1 MKRDFLEKL
10 GITEKETI
18 DAILDE
24 NSTDIGKAKGD
35 VEAKDTQITELQQ
48 QLAERDKDIEEL
60 SKQAGNDAELQS
72 KYQEL
77 QDKYRSE
84 TETTNNRIAEIK
96 RDSAV
101 ELELTKAGAK
111 NIKAAKALLDLDK
124 IEVGDDGIKGLSDQ
138 INAISESD
146 GYLFGTGET
155 TGQFTS
161 GGNPTGGAS
170 TEGSDAFADAVA
182 KHT

>member
-24 NSTDIGKAKGD
+24 NSSDIGKAKGD
-35 VEAKDTQITELQQ
+35 VEAKETQITELQQ
-48 QLAERDKDIEEL
+48 QLADRDKDIEEL
-60 SKQAGNDAELQS
+60 SKQAGNDAELQA

-77 QDKYRSE
+77 QDKYQNE
-84 TETTNNRIAEIK
+84 TEASNNRIAEIK

-101 ELELTKAGAK
+101 ELKLTQAGAK

-124 IEVGDDGIKGLSDQ
+124 VEVAEDGTVTGLDEQITTITTSD
-138 INAISESD
+138 A
-146 GYLFGTGET
+146 YLFGGET
-155 TGQFTS
+155 TGQFAS
-161 GGNPTGGAS
+161 GGNPNGGPS
-170 TEGSDAFADAVA
+170 GEVDAFKVA
-182 KHT
+182 TEKIL

>member
-84 TETTNNRIAEIK
+84 TETINNRIAEIK

-111 NIKAAKALLDLDK
+111 NIKAAKALLDLEK
-124 IEVGDDGIKGLSDQ
+124 LEVTEDGAVRGLDEQ
-138 INAISESD
+138 ITAITSTD
-146 GYLFGTGET
+146 AYLFGGET
-155 TGQFTS
+155 TGQFAS
-161 GGNPTGGAS
+161 GGNPNGGPS
-170 TEGSDAFADAVA
+170 GEVDAFKVA
-182 KHT
+182 TENIL